1 MKRTPKEVI
10 TKIWRVVIYPIPKAS
25 GDLIFKSRD
34 ELVKALKQ
42 IGLSDALIW
51 LLFLRGL
58 VELNINGERLLI
70 QLVEIV
76 EKTHHAVGF

>member
-34 ELVKALKQ
+34 EVVKALKQ

-58 VELNINGERLLI
+58 IEFNMNGERLLI
-70 QLVEIV
+70 RLVEIV
-76 EKTHHAVGF
+76 EKTRRIGGM